1 MTEGGSFYGKPTARG
16 RRRDGLT
23 ALVVIVVVVGVGLAI
38 AKPWG
43 GTPTSPGIVAVSPPA
58 TPTPSAATPAPAP
71 PSYLPHP
78 LPAAFTVPRQP
89 PSSPWTGLEWY
100 RLAPDDPLS
109 AVRSM
114 AGSARSGIAIGDV
127 AGTVSTTVW
136 SSSDDGLQWDPIPT
150 AKDTSFWSGV
160 TILGVTTLRGRFVAV
175 TEMDDYTTRYVP
187 PITSW
192 TSADGIAWRPDATLP
207 VTSFASPTGSPPLV
221 AAGPNG
227 LVIATSGL
235 AARLATSADG
245 SHWAIQLRNA
255 FPAGFALVDLQGTAS
270 GYVAIG
276 SVTTAN
282 GPSVAASL
290 WSADGR
296 HWPKKGTILPVPSA
310 GSHALA
316 DAAMYLQVGDRGV
329 ITVGIGGSPGA
340 ALWWH
345 SSDGRHWQELPTFP
359 PLGATTCGGA
369 NCGLQPKGALIGDG
383 HRLVALRG
391 GTDAAAW
398 VSSDGRAWTP
408 LQQIGSLPDAD
419 ANQATLLPGG
429 VLVTDGITTWY
440 GQAVGG

>member
-1 MTEGGSFYGKPTARG
+1 MTDGGAFYGKPTARG
-16 RRRDGLT
+16 RRWDRL
-23 ALVVIVVVVGVGLAI
+23 AAVAVVVVVVGVGLAI

-43 GTPTSPGIVAVSPPA
+43 GTLTSPGIVAVSPPA
-58 TPTPSAATPAPAP
+58 TPASSAATPAPAP
-71 PSYLPHP
+71 PTYLPHP
-78 LPAAFTVPRQP
+78 LPAAFTVPSQP
-89 PSSPWTGLEWY
+89 PSSPWTGLEWH

-127 AGTVSTTVW
+127 EGTVSTTVW

-192 TSADGIAWRPDATLP
+192 TSADGIAWRADATLP

-255 FPAGFALVDLQGTAS
+255 FPAGFAVVDLHGTTS
-270 GYVAIG
+270 GYVAVG
-276 SVTTAN
+276 WVTTAS
-282 GPSVAASL
+282 GRSAAASL
-290 WSADGR
+290 WSADGW
-296 HWPKKGTILPVPSA
+296 HWPKKPSLLPVPSA
-310 GSHALA
+310 GSHPPAY
-316 DAAMYLQVGDRGV
+316 AATYLQVGDGGM
-329 ITVGIGGSPGA
+329 IAVGIGGSPAA
-340 ALWWH
+340 ALWWR
-345 SSDGRHWQELPTFP
+345 SSDGRHWEELPTFA
-359 PLGATTCGGA
+359 PLGATTCAGS
-369 NCGLQPKGALIGDG
+369 NCGLQPNGTLVGDG

-391 GTDAAAW
+391 RVDAVTW
-398 VSSDGRAWTP
+398 VSTDGKDWTA
-408 LQQIGSLPDAD
+408 LQQSGDFPDPGAT
-419 ANQATLLPGG
+419 QATLLPGG

-440 GQAVGG
+440 GQALGR